1 MQLEFD
7 CIPCIY
13 RQVLEASRMV
23 TDDQELIR
31 EILNE
36 FSRMIPELES
46 DLSAPVLVS
55 RIQDYLKEVSGKKDP
70 YYKFKEANLKLALNH
85 YSDVEKNIVNAEDLL
100 LAALI
105 ISAMG
110 NSIDAG
116 VSLKVDIAGNL
127 ARAVEYG
134 FKYSDYQHFKK
145 EVEKADRLLIIADNT
160 GEAVFDRLLIREL
173 DKFELEIIYAVR
185 DKPILNDVTLKEAR
199 QLGIDKLCQLISS
212 GCDTPGTVMERASE
226 EFLNVFSEA
235 DIVIS
240 KGQGNLEGL
249 MGTSRPIYYLL
260 KIKCDLI
267 ASRLDSGMAE
277 GDFIFKL
284 M

>member
-36 FSRMIPELES
+36 FSRMIPELEP

-55 RIQDYLKEVSGKKDP
+55 RIQNHLKDISGEKDP

-85 YSDVEKNIVNAEDLL
+85 YPDIEEGISNAEDPL
-100 LAALI
+100 LAALL

-127 ARAVEYG
+127 ARAVECG
-134 FKYSDYQHFKK
+134 FKYSDYPQFKK
-145 EVEKADRLLIIADNT
+145 EVEKADKLLIIADNT
-160 GEAVFDRLLIREL
+160 GEAVFDRLLIKEL
-173 DKFELEIIYAVR
+173 DKFKLDIIYAVR
-185 DKPILNDVTLKEAR
+185 DKPILNDVTLREAR
-199 QLGIDKLCQLISS
+199 QLGIDRLCQLIPS
-212 GCDTPGTVMERASE
+212 GCDTPGTVLERASE
-226 EFLNVFSEA
+226 EFINIFLDA
-235 DIVIS
+235 DVVIS

-249 MGTSRPIYYLL
+249 LGTNRPIYYLL

-267 ASRLDSGMAE
+267 ASKLGSEMAE

-284 M
+284 N

>member
-23 TDDQELIR
+23 TDNQGIIR

-85 YSDVEKNIVNAEDLL
+85 YSDVEKNIVNAEDPL